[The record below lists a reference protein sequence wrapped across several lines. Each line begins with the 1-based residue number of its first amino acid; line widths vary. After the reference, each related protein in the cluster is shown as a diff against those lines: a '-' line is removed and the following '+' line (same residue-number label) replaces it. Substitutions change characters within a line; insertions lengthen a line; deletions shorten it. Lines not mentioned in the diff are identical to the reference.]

1 MATFQTYAKNYERGL
16 MGNNTLSIL
25 GLSCLGGIA
34 AMLVLMNG
42 TSILQMLQLFLVV
55 VACAGFNGAV
65 LSQLKPS
72 FIFKYLIFSVV
83 TCILVIFTNLFII

>member
-1 MATFQTYAKNYERGL
+1 MATFETYSNNYERGL

-42 TSILQMLQLFLVV
+42 TSVVQMIQLFLVV
-55 VACAGFNGAV
+55 VACSGFNGSV
-65 LSQLKPS
+65 ISQLKPS
-72 FIFKYLIFSVV
+72 FIFKYLIVSVI
-83 TCILVIFTNLFII
+83 TCTLIIIANLFFI